1 MLMKKLLLLIAIVLS
16 AESGATETDKVAHF
30 GVSYALQTGMY
41 GLSKKAFRLKRD
53 EALVFSIVTTL
64 LVTSAAEYM
73 GGPNSKVDGKDILA
87 NGLGIG
93 AASAT
98 ILMFD
103 F

>member
-1 MLMKKLLLLIAIVLS
+1 MKRLIIILGIITLCNGAFAI
-16 AESGATETDKVAHF
+16 ERDKAAHF

-53 EALVFSIVTTL
+53 EALIFSIVTSL
-64 LVTSAAEYM
+64 LVTTAVEYM
-73 GGPNSKVDGKDILA
+73 PGNQFDTKDILA

>member
-1 MLMKKLLLLIAIVLS
+1 MKKLIIILGIITLC
-16 AESGATETDKVAHF
+16 SGAFAETDKVAHF

-41 GLSKKAFRLKRD
+41 GLSKKAFRLEKN
-53 EALVFSIVTTL
+53 EALLFSIFATMLVTT
-64 LVTSAAEYM
+64 AAEYM
-73 GGPNSKVDGKDILA
+73 PGQKFDKRDILA
-87 NGLGIG
+87 NGLGVG

>member
-1 MLMKKLLLLIAIVLS
+1 MKRLIIILGIVTLC
-16 AESGATETDKVAHF
+16 SGAFAETDKVAHF

-41 GLSKKAFRLKRD
+41 GLSKKALRLDKD
-53 EALVFSIVTTL
+53 EALIFSIFATMLVTT
-64 LVTSAAEYM
+64 AAEYM
-73 GGPNSKVDGKDILA
+73 PGNQFDGKDILA
-87 NGLGIG
+87 NGLGVT

>member
-1 MLMKKLLLLIAIVLS
+1 MKRLTIMLGIITLC
-16 AESGATETDKVAHF
+16 SGGFAVETDKAAHF

>member
-1 MLMKKLLLLIAIVLS
+1 MKRLVTGLLIFTLC
-16 AESGATETDKVAHF
+16 SGAFAIERDKAAHF

-64 LVTSAAEYM
+64 LVTTAVEYM
-73 GGPNSKVDGKDILA
+73 PGNQFDSKDILA

>member
-1 MLMKKLLLLIAIVLS
+1 MKRLAIILGIITLC
-16 AESGATETDKVAHF
+16 SGAFAETDKVAHF

-41 GLSKKAFRLKRD
+41 GLSKKAFRLKKD
-53 EALVFSIVTTL
+53 EALVFSIFTTVLVTT
-64 LVTSAAEYM
+64 AAEYM

>member
-1 MLMKKLLLLIAIVLS
+1 MRYILIVALLLGVSTSRAD
-16 AESGATETDKVAHF
+16 TDKAAHF
-30 GVSYALQTGMY
+30 GASYALQTGMY
-41 GLSKKAFRLKRD
+41 GLSKKAFRLSKG
-53 EALVFSIVTTL
+53 EALLFSIFATALITT
-64 LVTSAAEYM
+64 SIEYM
-73 GGPNSKVDGKDILA
+73 PGNNFDSRDILA

>member
-1 MLMKKLLLLIAIVLS
+1 MAKLVMVALLL
-16 AESGATETDKVAHF
+16 GALTAQAETDKVAHF

-41 GLSKKAFRLKRD
+41 GLSKKAFRLNKT
-53 EALVFSIVTTL
+53 EALIFSIFTTAL
-64 LVTSAAEYM
+64 ITTAAEYM
-73 GGPNSKVDGKDILA
+73 PGNKFDSRDILA
-87 NGLGIG
+87 NGIGIG

>member
-1 MLMKKLLLLIAIVLS
+1 MKTLIISIVLAISSSVS
-16 AESGATETDKVAHF
+16 AMERDKAAHF
-30 GVSYALQTGMY
+30 GVSYALQTGLY
-41 GLSKKAFRLKRD
+41 GLSKKAFRLSKND
-53 EALVFSIVTTL
+53 ALLFSIFASVLITTS
-64 LVTSAAEYM
+64 VEYM
-73 GGPNSKVDGKDILA
+73 PGNNFDSKDILA

>member
-1 MLMKKLLLLIAIVLS
+1 MKRLAIILGITLFC
-16 AESGATETDKVAHF
+16 SGAFAVETDKAAHF

-41 GLSKKAFRLKRD
+41 GLSKKAFRLKQD

-64 LVTSAAEYM
+64 LVTTAVEYM
-73 GGPNSKVDGKDILA
+73 PGNQFDSKDILA

>member
-1 MLMKKLLLLIAIVLS
+1 MRKLLIIALLLGSFS
-16 AESGATETDKVAHF
+16 AKAETDKVAHF

-41 GLSKKAFRLKRD
+41 GLSKKAFRLKKSD
-53 EALVFSIVTTL
+53 ALIFSIFATMLVTT
-64 LVTSAAEYM
+64 AAEYM
-73 GGPNSKVDGKDILA
+73 PGQKFDKRDILA
-87 NGLGIG
+87 NGLGVG